1 MNSDTTITIAV
12 VTFLAVLFGSIFL
25 SSYHENKLKSEA
37 IQKLVEQGT
46 PALEAACAIRG
57 K

>member
-1 MNSDTTITIAV
+1 MNSDNQIAIIITV
-12 VTFLAVLFGSIFL
+12 FLLLLFSSIFL
-25 SSYHENKLKSEA
+25 SSYNENKLKSEA